1 MGVPCGRDVN
11 RQSPLS
17 QLQRSTQLQPLTR
30 SSSLDQ
36 GSDTFSGNRTGAMDL
51 LLDQL
56 RHFDAIRT
64 GTAGDDQLLAETVER
79 VPPAED
85 DSHLLDTLH
94 PAVVKRMRDRGII
107 GLYQYQAEVITK
119 ARRGANVV
127 VQAPT
132 ASGKTL
138 AFQIPLMERLVAEGG
153 HALLIYPT
161 KALGNDQRDQLRR
174 MFGSMTD
181 PNGTPIDS
189 WWYDGDTDEETR
201 RAIRSQPP
209 HILITTPEMLHRS
222 FLAHSQR
229 WTGFLEQL
237 RYIVVDEMHEYRGY
251 FGSNMSLLLRRFSHH
266 LASKS
271 ADAQFLLASATCANA
286 LEHAEALT
294 GLSFEEVSAA
304 DQFRPRRTY
313 YFVRPDIP
321 EYRYWR
327 ILQLRA
333 VNAGLASMAIGK
345 SALVF
350 CPTRNFA
357 EECYQTAQRRVMQ
370 LREDGLAHLDMDAI
384 RVFRGGLSS
393 DERHEIQDGL
403 REGSV
408 RLAFT
413 TNALELGIDIGG
425 LDGVILAGFP
435 DSMMSAWQRIGRAG
449 RHWQSDAFV
458 LYYARNNPLDQF
470 YASNLRMFLQKPLDE
485 LVVNPGNE
493 ELVKRHLPCL
503 LYETPDIEE
512 GKAVLGDALYEAAR
526 GATERGARLIPGHP
540 PHFRV
545 DIRGAGG
552 GVYTLKRGATEIGTL
567 SAHQQFREAY
577 QDAIYMHGGG
587 TYRVESIELASGG
600 GEVRL
605 SDAPDHIRTN
615 AHLITTTQTQEL
627 FDGRQW
633 RPGVTVMHGNVTVTE
648 LLVAVREYDERT
660 DETLNSWTPDS
671 NNASYSNAHAF
682 WLQTDGDHSAEGAN
696 GVAELQHLLRI
707 GTLFTVP
714 TEAHDVIPHAM
725 PRDGVAYLIES
736 HAGGIGIVRKV
747 FERWREVLETG
758 VRMAEDCECRSG
770 CPNCIVPP
778 RTREELDKR
787 HGIALARRLLSV
799 TDRPHDDESTDGLW
813 EPVDHREA
821 R

>member
-1 MGVPCGRDVN
+1 
-11 RQSPLS
+11 
-17 QLQRSTQLQPLTR
+17 
-30 SSSLDQ
+30 
-36 GSDTFSGNRTGAMDL
+36 MDP

-56 RHFDAIRT
+56 RRFDAIRT

-79 VPPAED
+79 VPPAAD
-85 DSHLLDTLH
+85 PSGIVDTLH
-94 PAVVKRMRDRGII
+94 PPIADRLREQGITS
-107 GLYQYQAEVITK
+107 LYQHQAEAIAR
-119 ARRGANVV
+119 ARRGEHVV
-127 VQAPT
+127 LQAPT

-138 AFQIPLMERLVAEGG
+138 AFQIPLLERLVAEGG

-174 MFGSMTD
+174 TFDGLTD
-181 PNGTPIDS
+181 HRGKPIES

-222 FLAHSQR
+222 FLAHAER
-229 WTGFLEQL
+229 WTGFLERL
-237 RYIVVDEMHEYRGY
+237 RYVVIDEMHEYRGY

-266 LASKS
+266 LASMS
-271 ADAQFLLASATCANA
+271 ASAQFFLASATCANA

-304 DQFRPRRTY
+304 DQFRPRRSY

-333 VNAGLASMAIGK
+333 VNAGLASMAMDR

-357 EECYQTAQRRVMQ
+357 EECYQTARRRVEQ
-370 LREDGLAHLDMDAI
+370 IREDGLADLDMDAI

-403 REGSV
+403 RDGSV

-449 RHWQSDAFV
+449 RSWQADAFV
-458 LYYARNNPLDQF
+458 LYLARNNPLDQF

-485 LVVNPGNE
+485 LVVNPGND

-503 LYETPDIEE
+503 LYETPDVGE
-512 GKAVLGDALYEAAR
+512 GRAVLGDALYEAAS
-526 GATERGARLIPGHP
+526 GAIERGARPIPGHP
-540 PHFRV
+540 PHMRV

-552 GVYTLKRGATEIGTL
+552 GVYALKRGAAEIGTL

-600 GEVRL
+600 GEIRL
-605 SDAPDHIRTN
+605 SEAPDHIRTH
-615 AHLITTTQTQEL
+615 AHLITTTQTQDL
-627 FDGRQW
+627 FNGRQW
-633 RPGVTVMHGNVTVTE
+633 RPAVTVMHGNVTVTE

-660 DETLNSWTPDS
+660 DETLNTWTPGS

-682 WLQTDGDHSAEGAN
+682 WLQIDRDHSAEDAAED
-696 GVAELQHLLRI
+696 GVAELQHLLRL

-714 TEAHDVIPHAM
+714 TEAHDVIAHAN

-787 HGIALARRLLSV
+787 RGIALARRLLSA
-799 TDRPHDDESTDGLW
+799 TDRPHDYESADGLW
-813 EPVDHREA
+813 EPVG
-821 R
+821 

>member
-1 MGVPCGRDVN
+1 
-11 RQSPLS
+11 
-17 QLQRSTQLQPLTR
+17 
-30 SSSLDQ
+30 
-36 GSDTFSGNRTGAMDL
+36 MDP
-51 LLDQL
+51 LLDQF
-56 RHFDAIRT
+56 RRFDAIRT
-64 GTAGDDQLLAETVER
+64 GDAGHDQLLAQTVER

-85 DSHLLDTLH
+85 PSGILDTLQ
-94 PAVVKRMRDRGII
+94 PAIADRLRVRGITR
-107 GLYQYQAEVITK
+107 LYHHQAEAIAS
-119 ARRGANVV
+119 ARRGDHVV
-127 VQAPT
+127 LQAPT

-138 AFQIPLMERLVAEGG
+138 AFQIPLLERLVAEGG

-161 KALGNDQRDQLRR
+161 KALGNDQRDQLRQT
-174 MFGSMTD
+174 FDGLTD
-181 PNGTPIDS
+181 HRGKPIES

-222 FLAHSQR
+222 FLTHSER
-229 WTGFLEQL
+229 WTTFLDRL
-237 RYIVVDEMHEYRGY
+237 RYVVIDEMHEYRGY

-266 LASKS
+266 LASRAS
-271 ADAQFLLASATCANA
+271 GVQFFLASATCANA

-294 GLSFEEVSAA
+294 GLSFEEVSA
-304 DQFRPRRTY
+304 DRFRPRRTY
-313 YFVRPDIP
+313 YFVRPDIR
-321 EYRYWR
+321 EYQYWR

-333 VNAGLASMAIGK
+333 VNAGLASLAMGK
-345 SALVF
+345 SALIF

-357 EECYQTAQRRVMQ
+357 EECYHTARRRVEQ
-370 LREDGLAHLDMDAI
+370 FREDGLADLDMAAI

-403 REGSV
+403 RDGSV

-449 RHWQSDAFV
+449 RDWEADAFV
-458 LYYARNNPLDQF
+458 LYLARNNPLDQF
-470 YASNLRMFLQKPLDE
+470 YASNLGMFLDKPLDE

-503 LYETPDIEE
+503 LYETPDVED
-512 GKAVLGDALYEAAR
+512 GRAVLGDALYEAAR
-526 GATERGARLIPGHP
+526 GAIKRGARPFPGHP
-540 PHFRV
+540 PHLRV

-600 GEVRL
+600 GEIRL
-605 SDAPDHIRTN
+605 SDAPDHIRTS
-615 AHLITTTQTQEL
+615 AHLVTTTQTQEL
-627 FDGRQW
+627 FGGRQW

-648 LLVAVREYDERT
+648 LLVSVREYDERT

-682 WLQTDGDHSAEGAN
+682 WLQVDRDFSSEGAAED

-714 TEAHDVIPHAM
+714 TEAHDVIAHAN

-747 FERWREVLETG
+747 FERWRAVLETG

-778 RTREELDKR
+778 RARDELDKR
-787 HGIALARRLLSV
+787 RGIALARRLLSA
-799 TDRPHDDESTDGLW
+799 TDGPHDYEWVDELW
-813 EPVDHREA
+813 EPVGEEPAGHR
-821 R
+821 

>member
-1 MGVPCGRDVN
+1 
-11 RQSPLS
+11 
-17 QLQRSTQLQPLTR
+17 
-30 SSSLDQ
+30 
-36 GSDTFSGNRTGAMDL
+36 MDL

-56 RHFDAIRT
+56 RRFDAIRI
-64 GTAGDDQLLAETVER
+64 GTAGDDQLLTETVDR
-79 VPPAED
+79 IPPTEAEAD
-85 DSHLLDTLH
+85 FLDTLD
-94 PAVVKRMRDRGII
+94 PAVAQRLRDRGITR
-107 GLYQYQAEVITK
+107 LYQHQADAIAK

-138 AFQIPLMERLVAEGG
+138 AFQIPLMERLVADGG

-174 MFGSMTD
+174 TFDGLTD
-181 PNGTPIDS
+181 PRGKRIES
-189 WWYDGDTDEETR
+189 WWYDGDTDKETR
-201 RAIRSQPP
+201 EAIRSQPP
-209 HILITTPEMLHRS
+209 HILITTPEMVHRS
-222 FLAHSQR
+222 FLAHSDI
-229 WTGFLEQL
+229 WTGFLERL
-237 RYIVVDEMHEYRGY
+237 RYVVIDEMHEYRGY
-251 FGSNMSLLLRRFSHH
+251 FGSNMSLLLRRLSHH
-266 LASKS
+266 LTSMSAS
-271 ADAQFLLASATCANA
+271 AQLFLASATCANA

-294 GLSFEEVSAA
+294 GLPFEEVSAA
-304 DQFRPRRTY
+304 GQFRPRRAY
-313 YFVRPDIP
+313 YFIRPDIR
-321 EYRYWR
+321 EYSYWR

-333 VNAGLASMAIGK
+333 VNAGLASLAMGK
-345 SALVF
+345 AALVF

-357 EECYQTAQRRVMQ
+357 EECYQTARRRVEQ
-370 LREDGLAHLDMDAI
+370 LRAAGLADLDMDAI

-403 REGSV
+403 RDGSV

-449 RHWQSDAFV
+449 RNWEADSFV

-485 LVVNPGNE
+485 LVVNPGND

-503 LYETPDIEE
+503 LYETADIEQ
-512 GKAVLGDALYEAAR
+512 GNAVLGEALYEAAR
-526 GATERGARLIPGHP
+526 GAIKRGARPIRGHP
-540 PHFRV
+540 PHLRV

-552 GVYTLKRGATEIGTL
+552 GVYTLKRGAAEIGTL

-600 GEVRL
+600 GEIRL

-615 AHLITTTQTQEL
+615 AHLITTTQTQDL

-633 RPGVTVMHGNVTVTE
+633 RPDVTVMHGNVTVTE
-648 LLVAVREYDERT
+648 FLASVREYDERT
-660 DETLNSWTPDS
+660 DDTLKSWTPES
-671 NNASYSNAHAF
+671 NNANYSNAHAF
-682 WLQTDGDHSAEGAN
+682 WLQLDGDHSAEGAGQN

-707 GTLFTVP
+707 GTLFTIP

-747 FERWREVLETG
+747 FEQWREVLETG

-778 RTREELDKR
+778 RTRQEFDKR
-787 HGIALARRLLSV
+787 LGIALARRLLSA
-799 TDRPHDDESTDGLW
+799 TDRLHDYASADGLW
-813 EPVDHREA
+813 EPVGQAEPGPR
-821 R
+821 